1 MFKFLT
7 KKKNQFKA
15 QCSLSRQPL
24 DRESSYLVTTAQI
37 ISSKKFWDNIMTEP
51 DTMSYTE
58 AYFKTGDTTAANIRG
73 MIFKKYS
80 AVEKAW
86 IISDSQ
92 IHLFEVDE
100 QQAKDLAVQW
110 WDSEG
115 TLLPEVS
122 KTSLALLGDKKL
134 ADIKNYAIEEAGR
147 SRIVA

>member
-1 MFKFLT
+1 MFKFLS

-58 AYFKTGDTTAANIRG
+58 AYFKNGDSTAANIRG
-73 MIFKKYS
+73 MIFNKYS
-80 AVEKAW
+80 AVDKAW
-86 IISDSQ
+86 VISDAQ
-92 IHLFEVDE
+92 LHLFEIDQ
-100 QQAKDLAVQW
+100 QQAKTLADQW

-115 TLLPEVS
+115 SFSPEES
-122 KTSLALLGDKKL
+122 KTSLKELGDQQL
-134 ADIKNYAIEEAGR
+134 AAIRTYAVTEAGR
-147 SRIVA
+147 AFVLV